1 MPHVEINSISP
12 LPDDNEEFGI
22 VDFQVEKYPLSSDI
36 RHDILVAF
44 YHDGVVAETEHG
56 WLVFSTDLGVRAA
69 SSVDLNALPRLPGY
83 WHNYAINALMTDQF

>member
-12 LPDDNEEFGI
+12 LPDDQEEFGT

-44 YHDGVVAETEHG
+44 YHDGVVAESSHG
-56 WLVFSTDLGVRAA
+56 WLVFSTDFGMRSA
-69 SSVDLNALPRLPGY
+69 SSFDLASLPRLPGY
-83 WHNYAINALMTDQF
+83 WHKYAVNTLDVDQF